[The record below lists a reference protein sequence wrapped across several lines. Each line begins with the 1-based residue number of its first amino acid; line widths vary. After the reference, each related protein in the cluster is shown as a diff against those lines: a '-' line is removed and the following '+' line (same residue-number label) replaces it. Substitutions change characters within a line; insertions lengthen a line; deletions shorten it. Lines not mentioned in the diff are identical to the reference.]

1 MAEDVL
7 GRADAGLGGDHAPG
21 PGRPL
26 TVLVI
31 DASAALSIA
40 SSGAHLEDGP
50 LIAPPLLW
58 SHVTSLVNRAAWRG
72 DLTRPVASAVLESF
86 LRLPSIA
93 ARTTSTESQRRP
105 PPPLAGPRPMTLST
119 SRWRLEGCR
128 LLTVDGRLKR
138 GAAHLV
144 DIVGPAG
151 G

>member
-1 MAEDVL
+1 M
-7 GRADAGLGGDHAPG
+7 
-21 PGRPL
+21 
-26 TVLVI
+26 LVI
-31 DASAALSIA
+31 DASAALSIS

-72 DLTRPVASAVLESF
+72 DLTRAVASAVLESF
-86 LRLPSIA
+86 LRLPI
-93 ARTTSTESQRRP
+93 QRRTP
-105 PPPLAGPRPMTLST
+105 DDLYRVATEIATALGWAKTYDAEYVALA
-119 SRWRLEGCR
+119 RLEGCR